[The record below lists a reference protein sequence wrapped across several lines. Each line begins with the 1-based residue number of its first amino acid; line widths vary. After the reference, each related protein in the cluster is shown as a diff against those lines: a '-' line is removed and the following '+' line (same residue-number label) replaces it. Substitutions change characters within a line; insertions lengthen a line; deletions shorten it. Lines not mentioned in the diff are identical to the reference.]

1 MTKEIKDNNLKDIA
15 LNNIIKEQDKTIARL
30 HKELRRINFAI
41 IEHKRKYK
49 ASEKEAL
56 KKINYY
62 SDLSNIRNHIIND
75 KKHCIRLLRKRLYIC
90 KVVIVIEFILLILN
104 VFI

>member
-15 LNNIIKEQDKTIARL
+15 LNNIIKEQDKKIARL
-30 HKELRRINFAI
+30 HKELSRINFAI

-49 ASEKEAL
+49 ASEKDAL
-56 KKINYY
+56 EKITYY
-62 SDLSNIRNHIIND
+62 SNLSNTRGYIIKD
-75 KKHCIRLLRKRLYIC
+75 KEYWIRLLRKRLYIC